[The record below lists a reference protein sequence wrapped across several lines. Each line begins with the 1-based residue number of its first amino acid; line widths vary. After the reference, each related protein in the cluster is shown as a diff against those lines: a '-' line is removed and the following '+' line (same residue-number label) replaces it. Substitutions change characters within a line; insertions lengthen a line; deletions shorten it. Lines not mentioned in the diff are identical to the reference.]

1 MSIDL
6 EKQDISILTL
16 LQQDATLSVESI
28 ADKVGISKSACWRRI
43 QKFEEQGVITGRH
56 AVLDQHKVNLPLT
69 VYISIR
75 TSQHNEDWY
84 TEFRDHCESL
94 VEVLEVHRMTG
105 DLDYLVKAVVT
116 DMKGYDQ
123 LYKKLVKADLLD
135 VSAAFVMET
144 MKQTT
149 QLPLKVKHG

>member
-1 MSIDL
+1 MPIDL
-6 EKQDISILTL
+6 KKQDVAILTL
-16 LQQDATLSVESI
+16 LQQDATLSVEAI
-28 ADKVGISKSACWRRI
+28 ADKVGTSKSACWRRI

-56 AVLDQHKVNLPLT
+56 AVLDPSKVNLALT

-75 TSQHNEDWY
+75 TNQHNEDWY
-84 TEFRDHCESL
+84 ASFRDYCDSL

-105 DLDYLVKAVVT
+105 DLDYLVKAVVS
-116 DMKGYDQ
+116 DMNGYDQ
-123 LYKKLVKADLLD
+123 LYKKIVKADLLD

-149 QLPLKVKHG
+149 QLPLKVQHN